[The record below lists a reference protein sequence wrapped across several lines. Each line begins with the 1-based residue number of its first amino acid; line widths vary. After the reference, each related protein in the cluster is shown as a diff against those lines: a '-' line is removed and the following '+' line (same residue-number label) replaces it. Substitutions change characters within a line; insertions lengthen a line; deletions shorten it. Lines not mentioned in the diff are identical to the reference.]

1 MRKRYLI
8 DKAFQ
13 TRFALEMVMFVVV
26 VPFLVWVTALML
38 GVRLLSPATAAA
50 ASEGHGALMLAVF
63 KEQWLPM
70 LLLYAFN
77 MAVVYALIVYH
88 SHRIA
93 GPVYRFVD
101 TLRRVGEG
109 DLTQHIKLRK
119 HDFLKDLGIE
129 INRVTHGQTAAVQ
142 ELRRAVRALKHANQ
156 RANDP
161 HIEKE
166 IDALERL
173 LRHYRIDE
181 TDVRAHA

>member
-8 DKAFQ
+8 DKTFQ
-13 TRFALEMVMFVVV
+13 MRFASEMLLFVVV
-26 VPFLVWVTALML
+26 VPFLVWVTVLVL
-38 GVRLLSPATAAA
+38 GVRLLSPETAAA
-50 ASEGHGALMLAVF
+50 AGEGPGALMLAVF
-63 KEQWLPM
+63 KQQWLPT

-93 GPVYRFVD
+93 GPVYRFAD
-101 TLRRVGEG
+101 TLRRVGDG

-119 HDFLKDLGIE
+119 HDFLTDLGME
-129 INRVTHGQTAAVQ
+129 INRVTHGQTATVQ
-142 ELRRAVRALKHANQ
+142 ELRRAVRALKQAN
-156 RANDP
+156 RRTNDP

-181 TDVRAHA
+181 ADVRAHA